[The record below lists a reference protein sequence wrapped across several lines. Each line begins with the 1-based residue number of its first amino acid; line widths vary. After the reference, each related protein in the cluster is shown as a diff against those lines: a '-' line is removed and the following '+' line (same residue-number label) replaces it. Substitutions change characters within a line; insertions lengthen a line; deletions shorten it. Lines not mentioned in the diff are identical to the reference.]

1 MKVILLTLLS
11 FITSMLYANTVDYG
25 LFIRTYPSEKT
36 DYSSLML
43 ENGQPI
49 KIGKEITLSFK
60 MYVREDNVLGL
71 VSRILTNNNENI
83 DLVFSPDNNGKRHPV
98 FVINDSIH
106 QVPIETECNTWVPVE
121 ISLNAETGNVRMRY
135 DTIELSFPE
144 ILSKAGSAKICFGM
158 SMFKNYEVLDIASV
172 NIKDIKIVRDDK
184 LIRYWKLKEHADM
197 ICYDSVKH
205 VPAQVINPKW
215 LIDNHVNW
223 KKIYT
228 TDIPENTLFAFN
240 PQTSE
245 FYIVPDSETIQVFN
259 TETKAVSVIHVE
271 GGNIAA
277 NAPNQL
283 LYDEKNHSLLSYN
296 IDENTYSFFSFET
309 NRWSCH
315 EKPTAAH
322 GYWNNTACYLPED
335 SSIISFGGYG
345 FYKYTN
351 ELIKL
356 KPYNK
361 TVEGGIYLSDI
372 DPRYSPASV
381 IVGNYLYIFGGRG
394 CKSGHQELFP
404 HYYYDLYKV
413 DLGTLQVKKLWETEN
428 VEDDF
433 LPSENLLYDVVNDC
447 FYVLAVNEKGT
458 LMKIDPKNDV
468 LEEIALPF
476 GENMEAHYVYSNV
489 YLSPKNNKLFALIN
503 KTKADK
509 SSSVSIYSISFP
521 PLSTH
526 ELIQEEE
533 TSQLPI
539 YICLIIGFVILY
551 VVLLRYLKK
560 KKTVRSEVRSEIKND
575 INLSA
580 VEVSAVSNPVE
591 IPLQQNL
598 QPHYDFSKQ
607 SVCMLG
613 GFSVKDKNGEDITS
627 HFTPMLKQLFVML
640 ILFSANQENGISG
653 SKLLQYLWGDKM
665 EESAKNN
672 RNVYLS
678 KLRVLIDK
686 VGGIEIICKNSFW
699 KVQFS
704 EETVCD
710 YAEAKR
716 YLNEAMNE
724 SFFKQ
729 KSLNNLLELLL
740 RGTLLPD
747 METDWLDNF
756 KSDFSS
762 QSIDVLTRLLKI
774 DNYDSKFKLQIA
786 DTLFLHDYINE
797 EALYVKCSIL
807 FNSGKSSLAKNIY
820 DNFCKEYYNL
830 LNTDYKY
837 SLSDVINR
845 GNILFQQRNS
855 SEMKS

>member
-11 FITSMLYANTVDYG
+11 FVTSMLYANTVDYG

-372 DPRYSPASV
+372 
-381 IVGNYLYIFGGRG
+381 RG
-394 CKSGHQELFP
+394 
-404 HYYYDLYKV
+404 
-413 DLGTLQVKKLWETEN
+413 
-428 VEDDF
+428 
-433 LPSENLLYDVVNDC
+433 
-447 FYVLAVNEKGT
+447 
-458 LMKIDPKNDV
+458 
-468 LEEIALPF
+468 
-476 GENMEAHYVYSNV
+476 
-489 YLSPKNNKLFALIN
+489 
-503 KTKADK
+503 KT
-509 SSSVSIYSISFP
+509 
-521 PLSTH
+521 
-526 ELIQEEE
+526 
-533 TSQLPI
+533 
-539 YICLIIGFVILY
+539 
-551 VVLLRYLKK
+551 
-560 KKTVRSEVRSEIKND
+560 
-575 INLSA
+575 
-580 VEVSAVSNPVE
+580 
-591 IPLQQNL
+591 
-598 QPHYDFSKQ
+598 
-607 SVCMLG
+607 
-613 GFSVKDKNGEDITS
+613 KDKN
-627 HFTPMLKQLFVML
+627 
-640 ILFSANQENGISG
+640 NIS
-653 SKLLQYLWGDKM
+653 
-665 EESAKNN
+665 
-672 RNVYLS
+672 V
-678 KLRVLIDK
+678 
-686 VGGIEIICKNSFW
+686 
-699 KVQFS
+699 
-704 EETVCD
+704 
-710 YAEAKR
+710 
-716 YLNEAMNE
+716 
-724 SFFKQ
+724 
-729 KSLNNLLELLL
+729 
-740 RGTLLPD
+740 
-747 METDWLDNF
+747 
-756 KSDFSS
+756 
-762 QSIDVLTRLLKI
+762 
-774 DNYDSKFKLQIA
+774 
-786 DTLFLHDYINE
+786 
-797 EALYVKCSIL
+797 
-807 FNSGKSSLAKNIY
+807 
-820 DNFCKEYYNL
+820 
-830 LNTDYKY
+830 
-837 SLSDVINR
+837 
-845 GNILFQQRNS
+845 
-855 SEMKS
+855 